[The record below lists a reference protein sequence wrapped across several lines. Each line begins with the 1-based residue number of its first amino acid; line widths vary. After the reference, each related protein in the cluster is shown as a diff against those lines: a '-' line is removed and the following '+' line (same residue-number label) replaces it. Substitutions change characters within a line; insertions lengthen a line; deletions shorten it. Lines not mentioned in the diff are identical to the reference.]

1 MPSTHVEW
9 CGAGRQGSGGGID
22 RLAICKA
29 NRQRDN
35 PSLGFSPKSAK
46 KQSKTSEFQA
56 LGPIHPRISCQQV
69 RAIITLMETPEN
81 QPSPAASAIQ
91 QRNRQAYDR
100 MVQTRHFLTQPV
112 SAQELASPLATL
124 DAKGWLGGNIRGWN
138 VLCLAAGGGRQG
150 PLYCAAGARVTV
162 LDISPAMLELDRQ
175 VSSHLGMNYQI
186 IQGEMSELS
195 MFRPDEFDLVAH
207 PVSTCYVSNVEA
219 VFAEVTRVL
228 RPGGLYVSQHK
239 QPMNLQASLE
249 MNQGRYVVE
258 TPVGSPAK
266 SLAIGQTSLLREPDT
281 VEFAHS
287 LDAILGGICRAGM
300 IIEAVSEPDHANLD
314 SEPGTMGHRSRFIRP
329 YLRVKAR
336 KKSDASSERRIWLG

>member
-1 MPSTHVEW
+1 MENSESQSVPT
-9 CGAGRQGSGGGID
+9 SG
-22 RLAICKA
+22 
-29 NRQRDN
+29 
-35 PSLGFSPKSAK
+35 
-46 KQSKTSEFQA
+46 
-56 LGPIHPRISCQQV
+56 
-69 RAIITLMETPEN
+69 
-81 QPSPAASAIQ
+81 AIQ

-162 LDISPAMLELDRQ
+162 LDISSAMLQLDRQ
-175 VSSHLGMNYQI
+175 VSAHLGINYQI
-186 IQGEMSELS
+186 IQGEMSDLS
-195 MFRPDEFDLVAH
+195 MFRLDEFDLVAH
-207 PVSTCYVSNVEA
+207 PVSTCYVADVET
-219 VFAEVTRVL
+219 VFTQVARVL
-228 RPGGLYVSQHK
+228 RPGGLYISQHK

-258 TPVGSPAK
+258 TPVGNPAK
-266 SLAIGQTSLLREPDT
+266 SLAIGQSSLLREPDT

-300 IIEAVSEPDHANLD
+300 FIEAVSEPDHANLD

-329 YLRVKAR
+329 YLRIKAR
-336 KKSDASSERRIWLG
+336 KKANASDDRRILLR

>member
-1 MPSTHVEW
+1 MENPESQPVPT
-9 CGAGRQGSGGGID
+9 SG
-22 RLAICKA
+22 
-29 NRQRDN
+29 
-35 PSLGFSPKSAK
+35 
-46 KQSKTSEFQA
+46 
-56 LGPIHPRISCQQV
+56 
-69 RAIITLMETPEN
+69 
-81 QPSPAASAIQ
+81 AIQ

-162 LDISPAMLELDRQ
+162 LDISSAMLQLDRQ
-175 VSSHLGMNYQI
+175 VSAHLGINYQI
-186 IQGEMSELS
+186 IQGEMSDLS

-207 PVSTCYVSNVEA
+207 PVSTCYVADVET
-219 VFAEVTRVL
+219 VFTQVARVL
-228 RPGGLYVSQHK
+228 RPGGLYISQHK

-258 TPVGSPAK
+258 TPVGYPAK
-266 SLAIGQTSLLREPDT
+266 SLAIGQASLLREPDT

-300 IIEAVSEPDHANLD
+300 FIEAVSEPDHANLD

-329 YLRVKAR
+329 YLRIKAR
-336 KKSDASSERRIWLG
+336 RKTDASDDRRILLR

>member
-1 MPSTHVEW
+1 MENSESQSVPT
-9 CGAGRQGSGGGID
+9 SG
-22 RLAICKA
+22 
-29 NRQRDN
+29 
-35 PSLGFSPKSAK
+35 
-46 KQSKTSEFQA
+46 
-56 LGPIHPRISCQQV
+56 
-69 RAIITLMETPEN
+69 
-81 QPSPAASAIQ
+81 AIQ

-162 LDISPAMLELDRQ
+162 LDISSAMLQLDRQ
-175 VSSHLGMNYQI
+175 VSAHLGINYQI
-186 IQGEMSELS
+186 IQGEMSDLS
-195 MFRPDEFDLVAH
+195 MFRLDEFDLVAH
-207 PVSTCYVSNVEA
+207 PVSTCYVADVET
-219 VFAEVTRVL
+219 VFTQVARVL
-228 RPGGLYVSQHK
+228 RPGGLYISQHK

-258 TPVGSPAK
+258 TPVGNPAK
-266 SLAIGQTSLLREPDT
+266 SLAIGQSSLLREPDT

-300 IIEAVSEPDHANLD
+300 FIEAVSEPDHANLD

-329 YLRVKAR
+329 YLRIKAR
-336 KKSDASSERRIWLG
+336 KKTDASDDRRILLR